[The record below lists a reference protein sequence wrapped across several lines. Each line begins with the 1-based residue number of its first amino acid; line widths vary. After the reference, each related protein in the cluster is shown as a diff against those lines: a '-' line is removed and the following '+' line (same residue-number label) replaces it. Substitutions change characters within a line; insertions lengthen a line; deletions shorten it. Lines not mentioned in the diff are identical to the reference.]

1 MLNRSCTC
9 TYTAAYKVDVIQ
21 LACKRLLVLRQ
32 FPCIPLY
39 AAATTTYGRTSYYLS
54 AVQYIDVVN
63 CPTEDGGDHKFIWP

>member
-39 AAATTTYGRTSYYLS
+39 AAATSTIWQDVLLS
-54 AVQYIDVVN
+54 KCCAIY
-63 CPTEDGGDHKFIWP
+63 